1 MTKSKYRYYL
11 IIEKNINSAIV
22 FFSSLLMLC
31 IALVS
36 FKNVPYYIIFGK
48 TVFLLYFTLLLFF
61 LYAIRVLSPPKKK
74 TLFSYRNHTT
84 ALYDLEQI
92 QENSS
97 TPMTICVKNKKQ
109 LIMKKKL
116 LGVGFVFCSIVAI
129 SLAALN
135 GRVKSYSGVSL
146 ADLVSTTEV
155 NAECA
160 QGSDW
165 FASGKCLSG
174 TGVCVFS
181 VEYRDCVRI
190 SNLILVGGAVALPA
204 S

>member
-1 MTKSKYRYYL
+1 MGNFR
-11 IIEKNINSAIV
+11 
-22 FFSSLLMLC
+22 
-31 IALVS
+31 
-36 FKNVPYYIIFGK
+36 
-48 TVFLLYFTLLLFF
+48 
-61 LYAIRVLSPPKKK
+61 
-74 TLFSYRNHTT
+74 
-84 ALYDLEQI
+84 
-92 QENSS
+92 
-97 TPMTICVKNKKQ
+97 Q

-116 LGVGFVFCSIVAI
+116 LSVSIAFCSIVAI

-146 ADLVSTTEV
+146 ADLVSTPEV
-155 NAECA
+155 NEECA

-174 TGVCVFS
+174 AGVCVFS

>member
-1 MTKSKYRYYL
+1 MF
-11 IIEKNINSAIV
+11 N
-22 FFSSLLMLC
+22 
-31 IALVS
+31 
-36 FKNVPYYIIFGK
+36 
-48 TVFLLYFTLLLFF
+48 
-61 LYAIRVLSPPKKK
+61 
-74 TLFSYRNHTT
+74 
-84 ALYDLEQI
+84 
-92 QENSS
+92 
-97 TPMTICVKNKKQ
+97 NKKQ

-116 LGVGFVFCSIVAI
+116 LSVGFSFCSIVAI

-155 NAECA
+155 NVECA
-160 QGSDW
+160 QGLDW

-174 TGVCVFS
+174 AGVCVFS

-190 SNLILVGGAVALPA
+190 SNLILVGGEVALPA

>member
-11 IIEKNINSAIV
+11 IIEKNINSAIE

-48 TVFLLYFTLLLFF
+48 TVLLLYFTLLLFF
-61 LYAIRVLSPPKKK
+61 LYAIRVLSPPKK